1 VRKTALIF
9 LLVPSAFAGEYAV
22 LQNGFRIHAQR
33 HELNGTSVRLFT
45 DSGTMDL
52 PSGNVSAFEQEE
64 YTPPPPAPPA
74 PPPAIVPVAK
84 AIAPPPTP
92 LELLQEAA
100 SKHGLRPEFVR
111 SVAMAESA
119 LKTNAVSPKGAL
131 GLMQLMP
138 GTAADLGVDPKDPKQ
153 NAEAGARYL
162 RSLLEKYKN
171 SPDPVRLALAA
182 YNAGPAAVDRYRN
195 IPPFRETQA
204 YVERVLRQY
213 LLQLKK

>member
-1 VRKTALIF
+1 MRKLALI
-9 LLVPSAFAGEYAV
+9 LCLIPCAFAGEYAV
-22 LQNGFRIHAQR
+22 LQNGFRIHAKR
-33 HELNGTSVRLFT
+33 HEQTGASIRLFT
-45 DSGTMDL
+45 DSGTLDM
-52 PSGNVSAFEQEE
+52 PAGNIAAFEQEE
-64 YTPPPPAPPA
+64 YTPPPPAPP
-74 PPPAIVPVAK
+74 PPAPALAAVN
-84 AIAPPPTP
+84 APQPLLTP

-111 SVAMAESA
+111 SVAIAESA
-119 LKTNAVSPKGAL
+119 LRTNAVSPKGAL

-171 SPDPVRLALAA
+171 SADPVRLALAA
-182 YNAGPAAVDRYRN
+182 YNAGPAAVDHYRN